1 MNIKFTNI
9 MIKYVLTK
17 SHLRKVWDKYETFQT
32 PIIKQQQIKKKL
44 IIFWHLLHYLLSNS
58 EQISACGIC
67 SRPLASPLPCV
78 TDVPRYTAEQCP
90 AYVDMSV
97 MKLVEVLTTHECTL
111 MVTIQNTI
119 PKVHGNNKTSSNTGI
134 NLLAPEFYI

>member
-1 MNIKFTNI
+1 MT
-9 MIKYVLTK
+9 KYVLTK
-17 SHLRKVWDKYETFQT
+17 SHLRKVWDKYDTFQT
-32 PIIKQQQIKKKL
+32 PIIKQQQIKRKL
-44 IIFWHLLHYLLSNS
+44 IVFQHLLHHLLSNS
-58 EQISACGIC
+58 KQISACRIC

-78 TDVPRYTAEQCP
+78 TDVPSYTAELCP
-90 AYVDMSV
+90 AYVDISV
-97 MKLVEVLTTHECTL
+97 MKLEVLTTHECTL